1 MEAVQ
6 RDLDD
11 PRLQGTLASVNRVK
25 VSEDLGY
32 ADVYMVLMGTP
43 GKQSAGLAAMKQA
56 AGLLRGRVGRAL
68 ATRTVPVLRFHLD
81 EAYRREVEILGLIDK
96 AANEYREGDEGE
108 NADADRGGDEGDRA
122 S

>member
-32 ADVYMVLMGTP
+32 ADVYMVLMGSP
-43 GKQSAGLAAMKQA
+43 GKQSAGLAAMQKA
-56 AGLLRGRVGRAL
+56 AGMLRGRVGKAL

-81 EAYRREVEILGLIDK
+81 EQYRREVEILGLIDK
-96 AANEYREGDEGE
+96 ATSELPPEASDGPDDREGESG
-108 NADADRGGDEGDRA
+108 A
-122 S
+122 